1 MKKYL
6 MTGVAALAFAATFT
20 SCSKTDLYDENK
32 VEQEKKPSKIKTFFS
47 KFKKK
52 KNPQTI
58 DEIVE
63 QALEEAQ
70 EEE

>member
-32 VEQEKKPSKIKTFFS
+32 VEQEK
-47 KFKKK
+47 
-52 KNPQTI
+52 
-58 DEIVE
+58 
-63 QALEEAQ
+63 EATVNEKYAAAFEKAFGKVDILQ
-70 EEE
+70 LKLVVLT